1 VHIGAEAIG
10 IPPLLDI
17 VNMLQCFLPGIIDVP
32 TGTGTGGVG
41 QEDGARDGRSLP
53 EVKWLLEKELIL
65 REAFGCTY
73 FRYLIDAAREQ

>member
-1 VHIGAEAIG
+1 MHIGPEAIG

-32 TGTGTGGVG
+32 TGTGACGVG
-41 QEDGARDGRSLP
+41 QEDREGEGRNLP

-73 FRYLIDAAREQ
+73 FRYMIDAAREQ